1 MAEKHI
7 HIHLGAAPRKAAAKD
22 ARMFPSY
29 TTAQLKERL
38 GKGDLD
44 PATAAKIKAEIE
56 ARESGES
63 KVSVT
68 PQIKPVWAKDAS
80 SRAELEQKLRVAQG
94 RYDKLE
100 PGVPLREKVALKQQ
114 IDDLKKQLAET
125 KDAAPPFRKPN
136 FGIADIAIGGTV
148 IYKDGDAFRMS
159 KVSSTSGMRVKLA
172 NGKEISVGDVWSTDA
187 SDWSRFRDVTMDAA
201 PTESQ
206 FKAKVSEINQLL
218 TDASRRCEQLAGQ
231 LDAGSLL
238 EKCDKLEDLIDKA
251 RNYAFQIR

>member
-22 ARMFPSY
+22 AMTHRGFEL
-29 TTAQLKERL
+29 AK
-38 GKGDLD
+38 D
-44 PATAAKIKAEIE
+44 PASGKFYAKKNPTGGSFQNPPTKEFFNSLE
-56 ARESGES
+56 ELKRKLDGFF
-63 KVSVT
+63 T
-68 PQIKPVWAKDAS
+68 DTKDAA

-100 PGVPLREKVALKQQ
+100 TGVPLREKVALKQQ

-125 KDAAPPFRKPN
+125 K
-136 FGIADIAIGGTV
+136 
-148 IYKDGDAFRMS
+148 
-159 KVSSTSGMRVKLA
+159 
-172 NGKEISVGDVWSTDA
+172 
-187 SDWSRFRDVTMDAA
+187 DAA